1 MKLAKDMNGQSIF
14 GKTLI
19 VVGTLVGLYLLFQM
33 RHLILLLFGAIL
45 FASTVRPLVGLLEK
59 ARITRGFAILIIYLV
74 TFLVVITIVASVLP
88 TVVTR
93 FIELSNSQSQIVQSV
108 ENFLRQLSALAQS
121 QANVTVTV
129 PTDNELNAALGE
141 LRKRMSDQ
149 LLGSWS
155 LSFQLITDL
164 LLIFTMAF
172 YWLTERDRFQT
183 LMMRLVPLGR
193 RAHVETIFNDIESAL
208 GAYVRGQGIMV
219 ATVGAMV
226 FLGLTLLGV
235 PYAVLL
241 AALAGIAEAIPI
253 VGPILGAV
261 PGLVI
266 AIITQP
272 PEKVLFVLLMYV
284 LIQQIESSVLVP
296 KIMERQV
303 GLSPLSVIL
312 ALAAGNLLGGLT
324 GALIAVPVAAALQ
337 ILARE
342 FVIEPTVQANIP
354 KTEAGGAILV
364 GASTEPAKVEL
375 APSMSVETPPS
386 A

>member
-1 MKLAKDMNGQSIF
+1 MNGQSIF